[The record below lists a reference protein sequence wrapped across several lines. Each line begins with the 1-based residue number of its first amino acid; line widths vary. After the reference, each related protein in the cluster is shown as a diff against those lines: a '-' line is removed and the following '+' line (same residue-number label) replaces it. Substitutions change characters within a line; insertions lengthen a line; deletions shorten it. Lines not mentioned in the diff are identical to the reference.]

1 VAAALQLSLACGN
14 YDINDAL
21 LRGEVT
27 AQGLELNVQAYSS
40 PERHRRMSRGLEFD
54 ACEFSLATYLMI
66 HDRQRLPVTAIP
78 AFPHR
83 RFRHGFVFVNRDRG
97 ITEPKQLEGR
107 RVGIRNWETT
117 AGLWA
122 RGILADEYG
131 VDLTS
136 IVWVAQD
143 DEDVPLEHAGAYRIE
158 RVPDGSTV
166 TGMVA
171 TGELDALIYPEL
183 PRTILTGDARVLPLF
198 PDARQV
204 EIAYFE
210 KTGIFPIMHTVLV
223 RKDIVEAHPWVARNL
238 LTAFQ
243 ESKDRAFEAMQD
255 PRRVSL
261 AWFRDALLEQV
272 RIMGPDP
279 WAYEFEPNRR
289 VIETMIRYADEQG
302 LISGPFPPED
312 LFERSTLERLP
323 AYV

>member
-1 VAAALQLSLACGN
+1 
-14 YDINDAL
+14 
-21 LRGEVT
+21 
-27 AQGLELNVQAYSS
+27 
-40 PERHRRMSRGLEFD
+40 
-54 ACEFSLATYLMI
+54 
-66 HDRQRLPVTAIP
+66 
-78 AFPHR
+78 
-83 RFRHGFVFVNRDRG
+83 
-97 ITEPKQLEGR
+97 
-107 RVGIRNWETT
+107 
-117 AGLWA
+117 
-122 RGILADEYG
+122 
-131 VDLTS
+131 
-136 IVWVAQD
+136 
-143 DEDVPLEHAGAYRIE
+143 
-158 RVPDGSTV
+158 
-166 TGMVA
+166 
-171 TGELDALIYPEL
+171 
-183 PRTILTGDARVLPLF
+183 
-198 PDARQV
+198 V

-272 RIMGPDP
+272 RILGPDP